1 MVAVAFGATTIWLP
15 IMAALFWH
23 VEVNAVW
30 TMSSWTL
37 LPVVLLSSQS
47 VRMPRNAVRW
57 VVASAVALPLILLPA
72 APGVALAT
80 AEWGN
85 LVPARTQIRMLAEKV
100 EAAWHAVTPKALS
113 YVGGNTNLAYGVVA
127 YAHDRPQGLPGL
139 PDQPPAMLIM
149 RGIAL
154 VCEASDVACKTK
166 SEQIARR
173 NPASR
178 ATDVELM
185 RNYFGISGQPARY
198 RIFVIP
204 PSP

>member
-1 MVAVAFGATTIWLP
+1 M
-15 IMAALFWH
+15 
-23 VEVNAVW
+23 
-30 TMSSWTL
+30 
-37 LPVVLLSSQS
+37 
-47 VRMPRNAVRW
+47 
-57 VVASAVALPLILLPA
+57 
-72 APGVALAT
+72 
-80 AEWGN
+80 
-85 LVPARTQIRMLAEKV
+85 PARTQIRMLAEKV
-100 EAAWHAVTPKALS
+100 EAAWHSVTPKALR
-113 YVGGNTNLAYGVVA
+113 YVGGNTNLAYGVVT

-154 VCEASDVACKTK
+154 VCEASDVGCKTK

-178 ATDVELM
+178 ANDVELI
-185 RNYFGISGQPARY
+185 RNYFGISGEPARY